1 MMQEGDSMQVT
12 DAELEV
18 MRVVWA
24 RPGLSAAEIHQALE
38 GSQDWSRQT
47 VKTLLARLAEKGALQ
62 AEPEGRRFRYK
73 ALLAQSDYE
82 ASATRRFVDKVYS
95 GRAAPLVAQL
105 ADSRGLTEDDIAE
118 LESLIERLKS

>member
-1 MMQEGDSMQVT
+1 MQIT

-24 RPGLSAAEIHQALE
+24 RPGLSAADIHTALE

-47 VKTLLARLAEKGALQ
+47 VKTLLARLTEKGALNV
-62 AEPEGRRFRYK
+62 EPEGRKFLYTA
-73 ALLAQSDYE
+73 ALKQTDYE
-82 ASATRRFVDKVYS
+82 ASATERFVDKVYR
-95 GRAAPLVAQL
+95 GRAAPLVAHL
-105 ADSRGLTEDDIAE
+105 ADSKGLTEEDIAD